1 MCQTQKFC
9 QDVLGTISAPMIG
22 VIKLLHISVVLGF
35 HLLTVFGKAY
45 NNKSMVQVV
54 FVPVSK
60 IYQKVTFREL

>member
-9 QDVLGTISAPMIG
+9 QDVLGTISAQMIG
-22 VIKLLHISVVLGF
+22 VIKLLHISVVLGL
-35 HLLTVFGKAY
+35 HLLTVFGKTY